1 MRNVGLCPRKNQKT
15 MEELI
20 TQLQGLIDAME
31 HDEIEYTEVK
41 EALQEIFD
49 DANTAY
55 MKDVLPF

>member
-1 MRNVGLCPRKNQKT
+1 VGLCLNKNQET

>member
-1 MRNVGLCPRKNQKT
+1 MGLCLNKNQET

>member
-1 MRNVGLCPRKNQKT
+1 MGLCPRKNQET

-31 HDEIEYTEVK
+31 HGEIECDEVK

-55 MKDVLPF
+55 MKDETPF

>member
-1 MRNVGLCPRKNQKT
+1 

>member
-1 MRNVGLCPRKNQKT
+1 

-31 HDEIEYTEVK
+31 HDEIECDEVK

>member
-1 MRNVGLCPRKNQKT
+1 MGICPNKNQET

-31 HDEIEYTEVK
+31 HDEIECDEVK